1 MRDVTQMPV
10 QSNPMIDKSKFEHAL
25 KEADLQLE
33 RNIDDKLLIDALQKN
48 Q

>member
-1 MRDVTQMPV
+1 
-10 QSNPMIDKSKFEHAL
+10 MIDKAKFEHAL

-33 RNIDDKLLIDALQKN
+33 RNIDDKLLIDTLQKK